1 MAGLRGL
8 NKQLRIEQVLNAAS
22 ELFATQG
29 YEATHIEDIAR
40 AARVSPG
47 TIYNYFLTKA
57 NILTALAV
65 RHARQSLP
73 ARRALIRNPPD
84 DPLAAVQA
92 FEKLLADQA
101 LNTLGRECWRV
112 IFAAPY
118 SQPASRLHR
127 AGIVF
132 NRLILRH
139 YVQMLAGFQDRG
151 AIDAKV
157 EIKELADLFTAIGT
171 HHFGQFISSN
181 AMTVEELKSAIE
193 KHVSL
198 IFSGL
203 LSQSQKPARRNGT
216 RAAVISLPRGVAS
229 KRKR

>member
-8 NKQLRIEQVLNAAS
+8 NKQIRVEQVLNAAS
-22 ELFATQG
+22 LLFATQG
-29 YEATHIEDIAR
+29 YEATHIEDISR
-40 AARVSPG
+40 TARVSPA
-47 TIYNYFLTKA
+47 TIYNYFTTKA

-65 RHARQSLP
+65 RHARQSQP
-73 ARRALIRNPPD
+73 ARRALIRNPPH

-118 SQPASRLHR
+118 TQPASRLHR
-127 AGIVF
+127 AGVVF

-139 YVQMLAGFQDRG
+139 YVLMLSGFQSRG
-151 AIDAKV
+151 AIDAAV
-157 EIKELADLFTAIGT
+157 DTKELADLFTAMGT
-171 HHFGQFISSN
+171 HHFGRFISSDS
-181 AMTVEELKSAIE
+181 MTVVELKTAIE

-203 LSQSQKPARRNGT
+203 LSAGNSSHRDEVQAVATTPRRRVAPARKT
-216 RAAVISLPRGVAS
+216 
-229 KRKR
+229 

>member
-1 MAGLRGL
+1 VAGLRGL

-22 ELFATQG
+22 DLFATQG

-101 LNTLGRECWRV
+101 LKTLGRECWRV

-132 NRLILRH
+132 NRLIFRH
-139 YVQMLAGFQDRG
+139 YVQMLAGFQNRG
-151 AIDAKV
+151 AIAADV
-157 EIKELADLFTAIGT
+157 DIKELADLFTAIGT
-171 HHFGQFISSN
+171 LHFGRFISSD
-181 AMTVEELKSAIE
+181 AMTVMELKTAIE

-203 LSQSQKPARRNGT
+203 LLAEKTSRRDEAQ
-216 RAAVISLPRGVAS
+216 AAVVAPRRRTAS
-229 KRKR
+229 KLKS